1 MSGVGSITSDL
12 STTGTGT
19 PDAYSGLKT
28 EEFIK
33 IMFTEL
39 SNQDP
44 FKPND
49 SAAMLEQISS
59 IRQIQSDIDMGKK
72 LEALVG
78 QNQLAGA
85 SGLIGKLVS
94 GINDTNDRVIGL
106 VVSVSRTDKGP
117 VLNLDDGSRV
127 AFGNVDELVDPALL
141 GDPPP
146 VDEPTDGPGE
156 TPDGTDEPDDTDER
170 DIPDDRAEQEVA

>member
-1 MSGVGSITSDL
+1 MSEIAPAATDYL
-12 STTGTGT
+12 TGTPR
-19 PDAYSGLKT
+19 PDAYSGLQT
-28 EEFIK
+28 DEFIK

-49 SAAMLEQISS
+49 SAAMLEQINS
-59 IRQIQSDIDMGKK
+59 IRQIQSDIDMGAK
-72 LEALVG
+72 LESLVA

-94 GINDTNDRVIGL
+94 GVSESNDRVAGL
-106 VVSVSRTDKGP
+106 VVSVSRTSKGP

-127 AFGNVDELVDPALL
+127 PFANVDELVDPAILEE
-141 GDPPP
+141 
-146 VDEPTDGPGE
+146 EPTPE
-156 TPDGTDEPDDTDER
+156 TPPDNSDDEDNGE
-170 DIPDDRAEQEVA
+170 EVPS

>member
-1 MSGVGSITSDL
+1 MSTI
-12 STTGTGT
+12 GTAPPNYISPKPQ
-19 PDAYSGLKT
+19 PDAYSGLQT
-28 EEFIK
+28 DEFIK

-59 IRQIQSDIDMGKK
+59 IRQIQSDIDMGAK
-72 LEALVG
+72 LESLVT

-85 SGLIGKLVS
+85 SGLIGKLIS
-94 GINDTNDRVIGL
+94 GISQDNDRVVGL
-106 VVSVSRTDKGP
+106 VVSVSRTDAGP

-127 AFGNVDELVDPALL
+127 PFSNVDELVDPALL
-141 GDPPP
+141 GEPEPDPDTETPPP
-146 VDEPTDGPGE
+146 DDS
-156 TPDGTDEPDDTDER
+156 DEPDD
-170 DIPDDRAEQEVA
+170 RADQQENNT

>member
-1 MSGVGSITSDL
+1 MDPIGSLPTDFISPTRQ
-12 STTGTGT
+12 

-49 SAAMLEQISS
+49 SAALLEQISS
-59 IRQIQSDIDMGKK
+59 IRQIQSDIELGAK
-72 LEALVG
+72 LESLVS
-78 QNQLAGA
+78 QNQFAGA
-85 SGLIGKLVS
+85 SSLIGKLVS
-94 GINDTNDRVIGL
+94 GISELHDRVVGL
-106 VVSVSRTDKGP
+106 VVSVSRTANGP
-117 VLNLDDGSRV
+117 VLNLDDGTRV
-127 AFGNVDELVDPALL
+127 PFANVDELVDPAIFDDEG

-146 VDEPTDGPGE
+146 SDP
-156 TPDGTDEPDDTDER
+156 PDDDP
-170 DIPDDRAEQEVA
+170 PDDDPPPPATT